1 MRNQKRVTLL
11 YTTRYLGYNSQVME
25 EKLRTDQEIV
35 QHSLTEKQSFAELI
49 NRYEQK
55 LRRYVARLGVRTKDD
70 QDDVLQNTFLKVYRN
85 LNSYDP
91 DLPFSSW
98 IYRITRNEAISWY
111 RQQRVRPEGYVVA
124 DSDEVLALVAETAD
138 SPEVVF
144 DKALAAADVSRALV
158 TLEEKY
164 REVLILRY
172 FEHKEYDE
180 ISDIMQIPLGSVGTL
195 LYRGK
200 KKLAAALNSTTV
212 RSNEYTP

>member
-1 MRNQKRVTLL
+1 
-11 YTTRYLGYNSQVME
+11 ME
-25 EKLRTDQEIV
+25 EKLQTDQEIV
-35 QHSLTEKQSFAELI
+35 QHSLIEKESFAELI
-49 NRYEQK
+49 TRYEQK

-98 IYRITRNEAISWY
+98 VYRIARNEAISWY
-111 RQQRVRPEGYVVA
+111 RHQRVRPEGYVVA
-124 DSDEVLALVAETAD
+124 DSDEILALVAETVD

-144 DKALAAADVSRALV
+144 DQALAATEVSRAV
-158 TLEEKY
+158 AGLEEKY
-164 REVLILRY
+164 RAVIILRY

-200 KKLAAALNSTTV
+200 KKLATV
-212 RSNEYTP
+212 LKSFTMRSNEYTP